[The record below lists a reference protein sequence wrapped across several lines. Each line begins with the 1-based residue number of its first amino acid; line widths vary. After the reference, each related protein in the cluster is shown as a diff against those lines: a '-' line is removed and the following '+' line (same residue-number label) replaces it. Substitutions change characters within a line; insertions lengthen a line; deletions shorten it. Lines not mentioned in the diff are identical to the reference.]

1 MGRSEPDFSGLNPQ
15 EQVYFRRQL
24 RAGQRFPALAPHFL
38 RYMGRVNRLAF
49 RFSGGRVGGTLLGRS
64 VGLLTTTGRRSGRSR
79 TTPVVYFED
88 GLRYL
93 VVASNGGFDRPPGW
107 QLNLRANPEAGFRTR
122 AGTEHLVAREL
133 TDSER
138 QQVWPRLLAHNPLR
152 GAYQSLT
159 ARQFAVFA
167 LERAAQQ
174 THPPASEEA

>member
-1 MGRSEPDFSGLNPQ
+1 MGRLEPDFTGLSPQ

-24 RAGQRFPALAPHFL
+24 RAGQRFPAAAPHFL
-38 RYMGRVNRLAF
+38 RYMSRFNRLAF
-49 RFSGGRVGGTLLGRS
+49 RLSGGRVGGTLLGRS
-64 VGLLTTTGRRSGRSR
+64 VGLLTTTGHRSGRSR
-79 TTPVVYFED
+79 TTPLVYFED
-88 GLRYL
+88 GSRYL

-107 QLNLRANPEAGFRTR
+107 QLNLRANPGAELRTR

-138 QQVWPRLLAHNPLR
+138 QQAWPRLVAQNPLR

-159 ARQFAVFA
+159 ARRFAVFA

-174 THPPASEEA
+174 TRAPASEEA